1 MTWILKD
8 QRVVSGID
16 SGTGLVS
23 YNDLKAF
30 MQWFVGT
37 YLVSRGYETFIDDSE
52 SNNSYWYYG
61 VRKNWTNKFG
71 VNITTSYVSCFQRAS
86 NRILL
91 YLWDLG
97 SNDPT
102 VGLSTTVHTDTNT
115 SLLDWIKEKRGPQ
128 TMQVWESDTD
138 SSSWI
143 WRRLEPAFTTSTAN
157 FFGIH
162 YPDNCFTQQKDYGD
176 DTHKYFANDLGL
188 DTSILLNPI
197 NNDTF
202 YKIAGVQYAGA
213 IKGLLTDRWA
223 QTGYERI
230 LESADVNGDI
240 FYYTSLSTITGD
252 FGGRIN
258 YSNSGNYKIGAK
270 YYFSMADPDTTG
282 TLVFD
287 TGSIDPSDP
296 LPS

>member
-102 VGLSTTVHTDTNT
+102 VGLNTIYSDTNT
-115 SLLDWIKEKRGPQ
+115 SLLDWIKVQRGPQ

-143 WRRLEPAFTTSTAN
+143 WRRVEPAFTTYTCN
-157 FFGIH
+157 FFGMH
-162 YPDNCFTQQKDYGD
+162 FPDNCFTQQKDYGD
-176 DTHKYFANDLGL
+176 DAYKYFADDLGL
-188 DTSILLNPI
+188 DQSFLLNPVTSSTSFNI
-197 NNDTF
+197 S
-202 YKIAGVQYAGA
+202 GVQYAGA
-213 IKGLLTDRWA
+213 IKGLLTDRWTESNY
-223 QTGYERI
+223 QKV
-230 LESADVNGDI
+230 LEPADVNGDI
-240 FYYTSLSTITGD
+240 FYYTTLSNVASNYTGR
-252 FGGRIN
+252 GSN
-258 YSNSGNYKIGAK
+258 SNSGNYKIGAN
-270 YYFSMADPDTTG
+270 YYFSMSFPGSSG

-296 LPS
+296 LA